1 MLVSDI
7 DRIEAIFRLLVLV
20 SIVIIVDILEEDSID
35 VKIIILEEGDIMTIL
50 AYFIKLPQKL
60 VS

>member
-50 AYFIKLPQKL
+50 ADLI
-60 VS
+60 